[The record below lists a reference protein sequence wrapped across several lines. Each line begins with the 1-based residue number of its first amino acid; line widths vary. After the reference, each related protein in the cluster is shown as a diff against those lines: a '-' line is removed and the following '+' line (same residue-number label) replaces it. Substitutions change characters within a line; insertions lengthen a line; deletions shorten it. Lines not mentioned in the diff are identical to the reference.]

1 MPFDGDHATIGGSG
15 GSFCSRFVRSIAF
28 QRNFVSNLS
37 PAGQQLVQV
46 LAQRHAVSPD
56 AVTHMLIAVQN
67 GNGTMAQFNHQEFG
81 GGGQWM
87 RGGMTMVS
95 DLFNYQLKSRVDNL
109 CSDISNELA
118 RHQTSPLF
126 GSFQSQSQS
135 GSSHQAQ
142 AAGNLG
148 GSNSLFLSDPERNWW
163 PRELEAPNAVGSQ
176 NNVRYAYFANAR
188 RLAVSTGGDVWIYDT
203 GEHHIGGFSQ
213 QQGVGGSIT
222 FSSQFGTVNLSS
234 LPVIMQNGTAVN
246 PARQPNSTPPFPHP
260 ETQSQ
265 LAPHVGAPD
274 ANQQCNATSAPVTQ
288 GEVTQHEVTQ
298 GEHAI
303 LAMLEKLGELRDR
316 GFLSDEE
323 FHAKKTELLSRL

>member
-1 MPFDGDHATIGGSG
+1 M
-15 GSFCSRFVRSIAF
+15 
-28 QRNFVSNLS
+28 SNLS
-37 PAGQQLVQV
+37 PAGQQLVQD
-46 LAQRHAVSPD
+46 LAQKYAVSAD

-67 GNGTMAQFNHQEFG
+67 GNGTMAQFNHREFG
-81 GGGQWM
+81 GSGQWM

-95 DLFNYQLKSRVDNL
+95 DLFNHQLKSRVDNL
-109 CSDISNELA
+109 CSDISQELA

-142 AAGNLG
+142 AAGDLG
-148 GSNSLFLSDPERNWW
+148 GSNSLFISDPERTWW

-234 LPVIMQNGTAVN
+234 LPVVMRNGNPVN
-246 PARQPNSTPPFPHP
+246 PARQPDPIPPISNS
-260 ETQSQ
+260 ETKAQQ
-265 LAPHVGAPD
+265 APHSGAPD
-274 ANQQCNATSAPVTQ
+274 SDQLHSATSAPVK
-288 GEVTQHEVTQ
+288 Q
-298 GEHAI
+298 GEHA
-303 LAMLEKLGELRDR
+303 LLTMLEKLGELHDR

-323 FHAKKTELLSRL
+323 FHTKKTELLSRL